1 MGGDLNFKGQ
11 NVSSKTSNLSNKI
24 NRFIPLIILLH
35 EKMHKIS
42 HFLLIYNND
51 TMMQLFL
58 ILFQDFSLFNKQKNQ
73 IQQNLKEIFVLKC
86 LNY

>member
-1 MGGDLNFKGQ
+1 MKKCIKFL
-11 NVSSKTSNLSNKI
+11 
-24 NRFIPLIILLH
+24 
-35 EKMHKIS
+35 